1 MSKIEH
7 GSLSV
12 KLQKVA
18 GGLVL
23 NVAVV
28 SLQLPLCCWFHRDL

>member
-1 MSKIEH
+1 MSKNEH

-12 KLQKVA
+12 KLQKEA

-23 NVAVV
+23 NVAII
-28 SLQLPLCCWFHRDL
+28 SLQLPLFSWFHRDL